1 MKSKVLRI
9 IDANTNRAVEGLRV
23 MEEVARFVLENKT
36 LTSKLKKMRNLLRKS
51 AQKINPLQSRKALKD
66 VGRKSYTK
74 SEKRRKSIL
83 DIFSANAKRVQE
95 ALRVL
100 EEFSKLSDPNLGRIY
115 KDIRFRLY
123 EIEKRALKMLKKQ
136 PGLDAAG

>member
-1 MKSKVLRI
+1 M
-9 IDANTNRAVEGLRV
+9 RV

-36 LTSKLKKMRNLLRKS
+36 LTSKLKKMRSLLRKT

-100 EEFSKLSDPNLGRIY
+100 EEFSKLSDPKLGRIY

-123 EIEKRALKMLKKQ
+123 EIEKRTLKMLKKLLPQ
-136 PGLDAAG
+136 